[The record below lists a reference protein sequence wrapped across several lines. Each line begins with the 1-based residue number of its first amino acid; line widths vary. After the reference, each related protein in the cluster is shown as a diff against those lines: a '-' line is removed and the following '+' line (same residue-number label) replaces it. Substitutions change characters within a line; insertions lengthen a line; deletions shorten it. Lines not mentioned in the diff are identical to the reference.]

1 MLNKLL
7 RENLSKIEEKQVFE
21 EDDETL
27 KDKLKIEELTQRLE
41 SLYKK
46 LELENK

>member
-7 RENLSKIEEKQVFE
+7 KENLSKIEENQVFE
-21 EDDETL
+21 EDDEAL
-27 KDKLKIEELTQRLE
+27 KDKLKIEELTLRLE